1 MMLPVLKRHPLAV
14 VAHFE
19 YSLVLTFAFPASVL
33 SPLLPPGLTLDT
45 YEECCFV
52 AIALVR
58 TRNLRPAFLPAGLGR
73 DFFLSGYRIF
83 ARHRTANARTLRGLR
98 ILRSDTDSRFM
109 TIAGNLLTHYKYRTC
124 SVREARTPDSLE
136 LRVTTPRGEADLDV
150 RARLDPPPSEP
161 PAGSPFPDLAV
172 ARRFAGPLPFTFE
185 YEAATGS
192 IVMVEGVR
200 THWSP
205 RPVAVEVRKSSFLEG
220 PPYREAP
227 VRLANAFFLEHVDYR
242 WKKGVL
248 DRTEESDGTAVAGA
262 ETG

>member
-1 MMLPVLKRHPLAV
+1 MFPVLKRHPLAIE
-14 VAHFE
+14 AHFE
-19 YSLVLTFAFPASVL
+19 YSLVLTFAFPAGLL

-45 YEECCFV
+45 YGECGFV

-58 TRNLRPAFLPAGLGR
+58 TRDLRPAFLPPSLGR

-83 ARHRTANARTLRGLR
+83 ARHRTASGRTLRGLR

-109 TIAGNLLTHYKYRTC
+109 TLAGNLLTHYKYRTC
-124 SVREARTPDSLE
+124 EVREERGPDSLQ
-136 LRVTTPRGEADLDV
+136 LLVTTARGEADLDV
-150 RARLDPPPSEP
+150 RASLDPPPSAP

-172 ARRFAGPLPFTFE
+172 ARRFAGPLPYTFE
-185 YEAATGS
+185 HEAATGS

-200 THWSP
+200 THWNP

-227 VRLANAFFLEHVDYR
+227 ARLANAFFLEHVDYR
-242 WKKGVL
+242 WKRGVL
-248 DRTEESDGTAVAGA
+248 DRADGAAVALPA
-262 ETG
+262 DADPE